1 MLGRL
6 LSPLIGLSSQSR
18 VRGVVVGLGGFYYAP
33 EFPQPSFSVY
43 VDWYRRDPAVMAAA
57 DFVGQAVAGVGG
69 YTTSDDPEA
78 KGVVDDFNEEVNLD
92 EVHLQAATWSLL
104 CGNFFLER
112 VYSEYT
118 VEAVADGGVRVELTV
133 PAEGAE
139 LVGLKPIPLT
149 SIASVQRDRFGRIL
163 WYNQVFKGVQQKLSP
178 KIVVHYAWNRV
189 DCEPFGTGWLTPL
202 ISQGRGY
209 LSEAT
214 GRVRRRASLLELK
227 ERLDDAAARLCLRY
241 VPRHVYNF
249 PNKSDDWVRS
259 LAKEL
264 SKLEPEQDFV
274 TNVEGF
280 DVKEVSVGSRA
291 SIEFLW
297 QYVWEQI
304 LIGTQTHHI
313 RLFTTPGFTEA
324 SAKEAT
330 AAMERKLAAA
340 RRFIKRVTEREI
352 FKPLLESR
360 GFDPK
365 EANVRWNWGAVEK
378 PQPKIEHLIE
388 LSKLAAQGLAVMSV
402 DEIRNMLKDFGFKL
416 AG

>member
-1 MLGRL
+1 MLSRL
-6 LSPLIGLSSQSR
+6 IAPIKALRSQSR
-18 VRGVVVGLGGFYYAP
+18 SEGVVVGLGGYYYAS
-33 EFPQPSFSVY
+33 EYPQPSFAEY
-43 VDWYRRDPAVMAAA
+43 VDWYRRDPSVMAAA
-57 DFVGQAVAGVGG
+57 DFIGQAVAGVGG
-69 YTTSDDPEA
+69 YTTSDNPEA
-78 KGVVDDFNEEVNLD
+78 KDVVDEFNEEVNLD
-92 EVHLQAATWSLL
+92 EIHLQVGVWSLL

-118 VEAVADGGVRVELTV
+118 TEEVFDGGSRVELAA

-149 SIASVQRDRFGRIL
+149 SISSVQRDRFGRIL
-163 WYNQVFKGVQQKLSP
+163 WYNQVFKGVQLKLSP

-202 ISQGRGY
+202 ITQGRGY
-209 LSEAT
+209 ASEAS
-214 GRVRRRASLLELK
+214 GRVRRRGSLLELK

-249 PNKSDDWVRS
+249 PGKSDDWVRS
-259 LAKEL
+259 LAKDL
-264 SKLEPEQDFV
+264 AKLEPEQDFV

-280 DVKEVSVGSRA
+280 DVKEVTVGSRA

-297 QYVWEQI
+297 RYIWEQV

-330 AAMERKLAAA
+330 AAMERKIAAA
-340 RRFIKRVTEREI
+340 RRFIKRITEREI
-352 FKPLLESR
+352 FRPLLESR
-360 GFDPK
+360 GFSGDVS
-365 EANVRWNWGAVEK
+365 VRWNWGAVEK

-388 LSKLAAQGLAVMSV
+388 FSKLAAQGLEVVSV
-402 DEIRNMLKDFGFKL
+402 DEVRAMLRDFGFKL

>member
-1 MLGRL
+1 MSRL
-6 LSPLIGLSSQSR
+6 LAPIKALRSQKQE
-18 VRGVVVGLGGFYYAP
+18 GVVASLPGFYYAP
-33 EFPQPSFSVY
+33 EYPQPSFAEY

-57 DFVGQAVAGVGG
+57 DFMGQAVAGVGG
-69 YTTSDDPEA
+69 YTTSDDAEA
-78 KGVVDDFNEEVNLD
+78 KAAVDEFNEEVNLD
-92 EVHLQAATWSLL
+92 EIHLQAATWSLL

-112 VYSEYT
+112 IYSEYT
-118 VEAVADGGVRVELTV
+118 TEVVNDGGARVELTV

-139 LVGLKPIPLT
+139 LIGLKVIPLT
-149 SIASVQRDRFGRIL
+149 SITSAQRDRSGRIL
-163 WYNQVFKGVQQKLSP
+163 YYTQTWKGVQVKLSP
-178 KIVVHYAWNRV
+178 KIVVHYCWNRV

-202 ISQGRGY
+202 ITQGRGY
-209 LSEAT
+209 VSET
-214 GRVRRRASLLELK
+214 SGRVRRRGSLLEIK

-249 PNKSDDWVRS
+249 PGKGDEWVRS

-264 SKLEPEQDFV
+264 AKLEPEQDFV

-291 SIEFLW
+291 SMEFLW
-297 QYVWEQI
+297 RYVWEQI

-330 AAMERKLAAA
+330 AAMERKIAAA

-352 FKPLLESR
+352 FKPLLESK
-360 GFDPK
+360 GMN
-365 EANVRWNWGAVEK
+365 ASVRWNWGVAEK

-388 LSKLAAQGLAVMSV
+388 FSKLTAQGLEILTV
-402 DEIRNMLKDFGFKL
+402 DEVREMLKDFGFKL

>member
-1 MLGRL
+1 
-6 LSPLIGLSSQSR
+6 
-18 VRGVVVGLGGFYYAP
+18 
-33 EFPQPSFSVY
+33 
-43 VDWYRRDPAVMAAA
+43 
-57 DFVGQAVAGVGG
+57 
-69 YTTSDDPEA
+69 
-78 KGVVDDFNEEVNLD
+78 
-92 EVHLQAATWSLL
+92 
-104 CGNFFLER
+104 
-112 VYSEYT
+112 
-118 VEAVADGGVRVELTV
+118 
-133 PAEGAE
+133 
-139 LVGLKPIPLT
+139 
-149 SIASVQRDRFGRIL
+149 
-163 WYNQVFKGVQQKLSP
+163 
-178 KIVVHYAWNRV
+178 
-189 DCEPFGTGWLTPL
+189 
-202 ISQGRGY
+202 
-209 LSEAT
+209 
-214 GRVRRRASLLELK
+214 
-227 ERLDDAAARLCLRY
+227 
-241 VPRHVYNF
+241 
-249 PNKSDDWVRS
+249 

-402 DEIRNMLKDFGFKL
+402 DEIRSMLRDFGFKL
-416 AG
+416 TG